1 MGTNALMSSGNF
13 SVGRLT
19 ARPDSG
25 IGRICA
31 GWINA
36 MVLFA
41 ACLGAPA
48 AHGQTY
54 QPGDTFRDCDTCP
67 EMVVVPA
74 GSFDMRVA
82 PWGPGHPH
90 NEGYFYTV
98 KFDKPFAVGKYEVTF
113 DEWDACVA
121 DGHCQPADDADWGR
135 GRRPVINVSY
145 NEAVHYARWLSK
157 KTHQSYRVPANS
169 EWEYAARAGRG
180 MNRFFGIAPE
190 EVCKYGNVYDA
201 AAAREFEFDWKPVPC
216 DDGQTVTA
224 PVGMFKP
231 NAFGLYDVI
240 GNVFEWTEDCASP
253 TWRGAPGN
261 GKPWVDGDCSL
272 RGYRGASWV
281 TNDPYYLIESSRF
294 KFAGAH
300 DNDLGFR
307 VVRDIR

>member
-1 MGTNALMSSGNF
+1 MGKSAFVKRRIVGLRRPLPRPGDRIGWFRALALLASS
-13 SVGRLT
+13 L
-19 ARPDSG
+19 G
-25 IGRICA
+25 IA
-31 GWINA
+31 
-36 MVLFA
+36 
-41 ACLGAPA
+41 A
-48 AHGQTY
+48 AHAQDY
-54 QPGDTFRDCDTCP
+54 KPGDTFRDCDTCP
-67 EMVVVPA
+67 EMVVVPS
-74 GSFDMRVA
+74 GSFDMRTA

-98 KFDKPFAVGKYEVTF
+98 KFDEPFAIGKYEVTF

-121 DGHCQPADDADWGR
+121 DGHCESVDDDDWGR
-135 GRRPVINVSY
+135 GRRPVINVSFSQ
-145 NEAVHYARWLSK
+145 AMHYARWLSK
-157 KTHQSYRVPANS
+157 KTHQSYRIPANS
-169 EWEYAARAGRG
+169 EWEYAARAGMG
-180 MNRFFGIAPE
+180 MNRFFGIDPKD
-190 EVCKYGNVYDA
+190 VCQYGNVYDQSS
-201 AAAREFEFDWKPVPC
+201 AREFEFEWKPVPC
-216 DDGQTVTA
+216 DDGHTVTA
-224 PVGMFKP
+224 PVGSYKP

-294 KFAGAH
+294 KYMGAH